1 MSSTREAAFRRQWQV
16 AGWTESIGFVLFG
29 PRLSVCTMGGIRF
42 FDAVIRCA
50 RLVTADIGLE
60 AGALVCPSEAD
71 CRALCES
78 ESADA

>member
-1 MSSTREAAFRRQWQV
+1 
-16 AGWTESIGFVLFG
+16 
-29 PRLSVCTMGGIRF
+29 MGGIRF